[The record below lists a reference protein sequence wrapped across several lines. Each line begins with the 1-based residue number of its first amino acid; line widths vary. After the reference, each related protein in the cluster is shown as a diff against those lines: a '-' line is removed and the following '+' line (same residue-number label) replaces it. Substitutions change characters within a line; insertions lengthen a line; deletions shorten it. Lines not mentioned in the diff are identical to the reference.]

1 VSYLVDPPPPDADP
15 KREYK
20 YPYLACEIFS
30 CEIDAILGALTD
42 DDCAL
47 FSRVM
52 SFIDVP
58 PGTRLNSMLAGYFS
72 KTVTCLVS
80 RRAAEC
86 VGWFQS
92 NPRFVNRLVEHV
104 GTLAVAE
111 VLLRLVGAD
120 DPGSMMP
127 MQSMLLSAM
136 GAGGDQSAWLCDT
149 PLLDRLLEALDVDS
163 DQGRLGGIGG
173 ISGRGCGDADHA
185 AGERGGGPRRH
196 RARRAER
203 LGDEALGERC
213 DVQAL
218 RRGIENERGKQ
229 LGVRRRVDGRRR

>member
-1 VSYLVDPPPPDADP
+1 MEKLVSYLVDPPPPDADP

-80 RRAAEC
+80 RRAA
-86 VGWFQS
+86 
-92 NPRFVNRLVEHV
+92 
-104 GTLAVAE
+104 
-111 VLLRLVGAD
+111 
-120 DPGSMMP
+120 
-127 MQSMLLSAM
+127 
-136 GAGGDQSAWLCDT
+136 
-149 PLLDRLLEALDVDS
+149 
-163 DQGRLGGIGG
+163 
-173 ISGRGCGDADHA
+173 
-185 AGERGGGPRRH
+185 
-196 RARRAER
+196 
-203 LGDEALGERC
+203 
-213 DVQAL
+213 
-218 RRGIENERGKQ
+218 
-229 LGVRRRVDGRRR
+229 